1 VIFHLSYRI
10 RFIILCFFPR
20 ENTAKVYIRA
30 REQFPVYN
38 FRRPL
43 SFSSLSYPVR
53 FGRAFPAR
61 RATRNQR
68 SGDKFPCARARTN
81 EPGSGGSVYTG
92 NAQVGL
98 FGREYRKWNRA
109 HRCLRETPI
118 VARLRV
124 SSPPLPPAPLP
135 SHVQVCVIECSPP
148 PNCLPVLRP

>member
-1 VIFHLSYRI
+1 MYSGNVVIFHLSYRI

-68 SGDKFPCARARTN
+68 SGDKFPCARARAY
-81 EPGSGGSVYTG
+81 EWTG
-92 NAQVGL
+92 QWRFRVHRKCASRLVRSRISEVESRAQM
-98 FGREYRKWNRA
+98 F
-109 HRCLRETPI
+109 
-118 VARLRV
+118 ARDAYCRPPPRFL
-124 SSPPLPPAPLP
+124 PPLSLLLL
-135 SHVQVCVIECSPP
+135 SP
-148 PNCLPVLRP
+148 RMSKFA